1 MLLVALAALS
11 AVDYPQ
17 FFQAGGAEDDMA
29 HLDGP
34 HRAVSPYQAAL
45 GAPLAA
51 ARVPR
56 RPWTACG
63 RLRVDNPRCR

>member
-34 HRAVSPYQAAL
+34 HWALSPYQAAL

-56 RPWTACG
+56 RPWTAPTTFPG
-63 RLRVDNPRCR
+63 